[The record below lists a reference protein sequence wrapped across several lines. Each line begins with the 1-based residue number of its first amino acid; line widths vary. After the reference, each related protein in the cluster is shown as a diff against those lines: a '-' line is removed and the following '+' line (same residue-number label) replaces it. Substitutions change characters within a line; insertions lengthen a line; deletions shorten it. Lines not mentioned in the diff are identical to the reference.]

1 MWLYTVLFV
10 LILAI
15 AIAFTMRKRET
26 FTWKKFPANLTEQI
40 KNVIETT
47 PMGTAPSSSFE
58 GNTYVPGFFKIKTK
72 FPMLTKWKPRTVDI
86 MA

>member
-1 MWLYTVLFV
+1 MWSYVVLFF

-26 FTWKKFPANLTEQI
+26 FMWKKFPANLTEQI
-40 KNVIETT
+40 TKVVETN
-47 PMGTAPSSSFE
+47 PVGTSPPSSFE
-58 GNTYVPGFFKIKTK
+58 GNTYVPGYYKIQTK
-72 FPMLTKWKPRTVDI
+72 FPMLTKWKPRKVDI